1 MNFGVSSRPP
11 TRCIYSAV
19 CLCFILLLFAYNL
32 HLCVFQST
40 RTCCL
45 TRSPLV
51 LFQNPLGLSSRLEE
65 RRVCVCGLGAP
76 LPGWPLPR
84 GNPWT
89 PRGPTPH
96 QGQAGTRGREAKAVA
111 GTFSSFCPFQTNFNI
126 IECGWQC
133 SQMSISCRTTN
144 KKRNPWFE
152 SVTDIRHE
160 SAIDTDRAN
169 EAQ

>member
-76 LPGWPLPR
+76 LPGW
-84 GNPWT
+84 
-89 PRGPTPH
+89 
-96 QGQAGTRGREAKAVA
+96 GREAKAVA

-152 SVTDIRHE
+152 SVTDIY
-160 SAIDTDRAN
+160 DTNLPSTQIELTKPN
-169 EAQ
+169 E